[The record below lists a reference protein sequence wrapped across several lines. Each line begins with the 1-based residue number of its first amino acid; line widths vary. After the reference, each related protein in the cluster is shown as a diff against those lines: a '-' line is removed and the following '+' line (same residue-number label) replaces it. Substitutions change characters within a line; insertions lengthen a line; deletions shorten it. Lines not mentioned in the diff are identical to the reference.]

1 MNIWALEGHKVK
13 VTKETKNNG
22 YDSDKKA
29 VARLLKLEKEYEVE
43 WTDVSN
49 FSTRVKLKDIDYE
62 FNSVNFVD
70 VTEQSEELDKEH
82 PDWSRYN

>member
-22 YDSDKKA
+22 YEQDKRD
-29 VARLLKLEKEYEVE
+29 VSRYLELEKEYEVE
-43 WTDVSN
+43 WTDVGG
-49 FSTRVKLKDIDYE
+49 FRTTVKLKDIDHE

-82 PDWSRYN
+82 PDYFRYN